1 MTNKEETDPTESRIV
16 RASVLESHGWSLI
29 SLHDSRTRRTLE
41 TLALTLDFSI
51 ISFVVNCELQFATRK
66 IAHLSRS
73 DNDDDR
79 QVLFFLS

>member
-29 SLHDSRTRRTLE
+29 SFHDSRTRRTLE

-51 ISFVVNCELQFATRK
+51 IS
-66 IAHLSRS
+66 IA
-73 DNDDDR
+73 
-79 QVLFFLS
+79 FFLS